1 MWDALDIGSA
11 PIQVL
16 EPGCG
21 TGNFMA
27 GIPENIKANVSGVEL
42 DPISARIA
50 AALNPDATIL
60 NADLADCTIHPGFD
74 LTIGNVPYSGDI
86 SLDYRT
92 TDGGT
97 SRLPLHDYF
106 IERSVDALRPGG
118 VAMLLTSRYTLD
130 KRSETMRADLARKAE
145 LVGAVRLP
153 SSTFARQAGTEAVTD
168 VLVLRRRERTLDRT
182 PDEAWIHSN
191 PVAVPGY
198 QDVTVNVNQAVA
210 NDMTAHAVGDIRPVI
225 GRFGGDFDVVFQG
238 DAEQVGERLQEL
250 LSTQITHGPAL
261 SLGEA
266 EPAGRA
272 EITVRPDHVAPFEYS
287 VDQRGVVWY
296 GDGTTVTEIAHGQGD
311 EARRLRGMI
320 RLRDLARELQ
330 RLELDP
336 ARVDDP
342 DVEAKRAELDRAY
355 DRFTSEFGRL
365 CDRANQRAYSGE
377 ESGCHLVMALEETDE
392 KGRFA
397 GKAKCLSQRTISPV
411 PPMPDHADSLDD
423 ALDISLDRA
432 GGVDLE
438 LIARLADTTVEEA
451 ETGLGDRI
459 IRDPDTGE
467 VMPAEDYLAG
477 DVGTKLDH
485 VTAMAEHL
493 RRRAAREAMTEF
505 AASTYATS
513 EDMPAIE
520 QAREWIDTAGTD
532 VWRSLTDPYAAE
544 SYRDPTP
551 VIERIN
557 DGRHGWTM
565 GWNRNPE
572 LVLALVWRAVEEL
585 PERHSRVTLER
596 SDTGERKPWHAPA
609 WHRSHGTSPLWD
621 ALCWTWRDGDAPQ
634 HYAPILADRRM
645 PVRDLALFVHK
656 IAHTDRLE
664 TADKT
669 AILSNLFESYSAHDK
684 HGSTIWTDTTIG
696 AMARRLMPGTDDP
709 TRLAERLATDM
720 SVSEWIW
727 GIARDLPNLRQG
739 AAHDAYGAPPRAI
752 DARPDDYQAF
762 RARREEQ
769 LGQWREQPEHAEAAR
784 ADQTDAERLEHV
796 ADLLERVQPTPLETE
811 QIKAP
816 LGAPWIPARDVHD
829 FMMET
834 FNVRGHGLT
843 PGKLSQYS
851 VDWIPQLGQWRVG
864 YSGGGDIDYK
874 AARTYGT
881 EDRNPF
887 QLLEACLDNAQIT
900 VTKDSPTETTASG
913 KPKRVKDQKATM
925 AAIEKANAI
934 RDAWNQWVFKD
945 PDRAQR
951 LTALYNR
958 RFNGMRPR
966 HVDGSY
972 LTTPGIAHGV
982 ALRPHQKDAVARA
995 LRSDEG
1001 TLIAHVVG
1009 AGKTFEGVALSHEAK
1024 RLGKASKPM
1033 LVVPNH
1039 LVDQWAGDVLRL
1051 YPAGRVLVM
1060 DKDAQRNPESV
1071 RRFWGRVATGDWD
1084 AVIVPE
1090 SRFSQLH
1097 VSKER
1102 RLRNMRARV
1111 DEFAQA
1117 VEAAAKARGDK
1128 DPTVKRLEAAR
1139 KSAETAMQ
1147 RLRDGKESRDDK
1159 ALAGIEFESLGVD
1172 MLIVDEAHHFKNLGV
1187 PVASADLGMQLS
1199 SAAKC
1204 EDLLDKCEWLREAGH
1219 GGNIAFMTGTPVSN
1233 SMSELYNM
1241 QRYLAPGTLKAQ
1253 GLDTFAAWAGAYGQV
1268 VPTVELKPEGNGFQ
1282 VKQRFARFQNLPEL
1296 MNAVKQFTD
1305 MITNDDIQLPLPE
1318 LEQVPVPV
1326 PITDRQKKEME
1337 ELSDRAD
1344 LVRDG
1349 DVSPEVDNLLR
1360 ITGDGRKIAL
1370 DPKLLKGHEND
1381 RPLENGKI
1389 QACAENV
1396 ARIWQEETP
1405 RLGTQLVFCDS
1416 STPASGGWN
1425 AYQDLK
1431 DRLIQLGVPAEQIAF
1446 VHDAGDNPARREQ
1459 LFAKVRS
1466 GEIRVLMGSTQKL
1479 GTGTNVQ
1486 ERLAAIHDLDCP
1498 WRPADLEQRLGRIQR
1513 QGNTYDHVRDYRYVT
1528 EGTFDAYS
1536 YQTVERKQRFIS
1548 QLMSSKS
1555 PAREAADLDADVVT
1569 LANIKALATGD
1580 PDIQRRMTLENEI
1593 NQLKLLRASW
1603 AQQKADTRRDI
1614 NQQLQP
1620 RIEGIR
1626 QTIREKTD
1634 DKPLASKALSIHQT
1648 ARMNGK
1654 WEGMTINGRPVGDRQ
1669 TACRLLHQAA
1679 HQAHDGDTIAEYDG
1693 LPVIARRAA
1702 TTGRITLAV
1711 KAVHEHESGTEMPGP
1726 YLTGPSSIVSQLD
1739 RIVKNMA
1746 TDPGKLTER
1755 LADAERELAA
1765 AQETLAEPFAHED
1778 EYRQKQA
1785 ELERLTSKPDEPRET
1800 ESRDQETKERSAGM
1814 PLTTENARRLLEQ
1827 DPDVTEVT
1835 QGGNAMGHYLEARL
1849 TDGRAVQIDFH
1860 DNPAWKDTDRLAGR
1874 NPSSGSRAHSSAAHG
1889 KTEARK
1895 TGCLKPW
1902 PWEQPRGKSPST
1914 PAAGSIR
1921 RTSATTR
1928 ARDPAS
1934 WSKAPRATK
1943 DQASTSKPQASRSI
1957 PAMTNRTGIDDT
1969 DHHRQRHQTGQGRR
1983 RRMDRHQRPRR
1994 PTHVHAHGR
2003 RPAIQHRRRAGRH
2016 DHRHAPP
2023 TPEGRGSGRRRRPGR
2038 NGAGRRE
2045 DHQQEDAVRPVP
2057 RQAQGEPRRKKT
2069 IERNN
2074 HGTSKRNHRQDA
2086 DHPRGILALRPRGRP
2101 RPGRHRRRRKHET
2114 DHRRHDDHAPASAR
2128 PGIRP
2133 GQPPMRTGRRVRG
2146 RPVPPLPVEHET
2158 QLEGRRRVRVGTL
2171 VDQPGDGPVY
2181 RPRHQAEPPDD
2192 GHRGPEPRR
2201 PGHAPQS
2208 QHRRDRR
2215 LRLRQDRHPRHP
2227 QHPQGQHELR
2237 VHRPERRTLRE
2248 DRRET
2253 KDDGLHG
2260 QTARPGGPD
2269 QRDEIQPHAL
2279 HRPHETRRGDHAPG
2293 HQHHGQHQRLHT
2305 QGAPDRRLLDQIRTQ
2320 PPDRTHRVRL
2330 LPARRHPQGLPAHR
2344 HRPDPQRGRRH
2355 ARPARSQ
2362 RTGRDQGKP
2371 GRRRRPDRH

>member
-727 GIARDLPNLRQG
+727 GIARDLPDLRQE

-752 DARPDDYQAF
+752 DARPDDYQA
-762 RARREEQ
+762 
-769 LGQWREQPEHAEAAR
+769 
-784 ADQTDAERLEHV
+784 
-796 ADLLERVQPTPLETE
+796 
-811 QIKAP
+811 
-816 LGAPWIPARDVHD
+816 
-829 FMMET
+829 
-834 FNVRGHGLT
+834 
-843 PGKLSQYS
+843 
-851 VDWIPQLGQWRVG
+851 
-864 YSGGGDIDYK
+864 
-874 AARTYGT
+874 
-881 EDRNPF
+881 
-887 QLLEACLDNAQIT
+887 
-900 VTKDSPTETTASG
+900 
-913 KPKRVKDQKATM
+913 
-925 AAIEKANAI
+925 
-934 RDAWNQWVFKD
+934 
-945 PDRAQR
+945 
-951 LTALYNR
+951 
-958 RFNGMRPR
+958 
-966 HVDGSY
+966 
-972 LTTPGIAHGV
+972 
-982 ALRPHQKDAVARA
+982 
-995 LRSDEG
+995 
-1001 TLIAHVVG
+1001 
-1009 AGKTFEGVALSHEAK
+1009 
-1024 RLGKASKPM
+1024 
-1033 LVVPNH
+1033 
-1039 LVDQWAGDVLRL
+1039 
-1051 YPAGRVLVM
+1051 
-1060 DKDAQRNPESV
+1060 
-1071 RRFWGRVATGDWD
+1071 
-1084 AVIVPE
+1084 
-1090 SRFSQLH
+1090 
-1097 VSKER
+1097 
-1102 RLRNMRARV
+1102 
-1111 DEFAQA
+1111 
-1117 VEAAAKARGDK
+1117 
-1128 DPTVKRLEAAR
+1128 
-1139 KSAETAMQ
+1139 
-1147 RLRDGKESRDDK
+1147 
-1159 ALAGIEFESLGVD
+1159 
-1172 MLIVDEAHHFKNLGV
+1172 
-1187 PVASADLGMQLS
+1187 
-1199 SAAKC
+1199 
-1204 EDLLDKCEWLREAGH
+1204 
-1219 GGNIAFMTGTPVSN
+1219 
-1233 SMSELYNM
+1233 
-1241 QRYLAPGTLKAQ
+1241 
-1253 GLDTFAAWAGAYGQV
+1253 
-1268 VPTVELKPEGNGFQ
+1268 
-1282 VKQRFARFQNLPEL
+1282 
-1296 MNAVKQFTD
+1296 
-1305 MITNDDIQLPLPE
+1305 
-1318 LEQVPVPV
+1318 
-1326 PITDRQKKEME
+1326 
-1337 ELSDRAD
+1337 
-1344 LVRDG
+1344 
-1349 DVSPEVDNLLR
+1349 
-1360 ITGDGRKIAL
+1360 
-1370 DPKLLKGHEND
+1370 
-1381 RPLENGKI
+1381 
-1389 QACAENV
+1389 
-1396 ARIWQEETP
+1396 
-1405 RLGTQLVFCDS
+1405 
-1416 STPASGGWN
+1416 
-1425 AYQDLK
+1425 
-1431 DRLIQLGVPAEQIAF
+1431 
-1446 VHDAGDNPARREQ
+1446 
-1459 LFAKVRS
+1459 
-1466 GEIRVLMGSTQKL
+1466 
-1479 GTGTNVQ
+1479 
-1486 ERLAAIHDLDCP
+1486 
-1498 WRPADLEQRLGRIQR
+1498 
-1513 QGNTYDHVRDYRYVT
+1513 
-1528 EGTFDAYS
+1528 
-1536 YQTVERKQRFIS
+1536 
-1548 QLMSSKS
+1548 
-1555 PAREAADLDADVVT
+1555 
-1569 LANIKALATGD
+1569 
-1580 PDIQRRMTLENEI
+1580 
-1593 NQLKLLRASW
+1593 
-1603 AQQKADTRRDI
+1603 
-1614 NQQLQP
+1614 
-1620 RIEGIR
+1620 
-1626 QTIREKTD
+1626 IREKTD
-1634 DKPLASKALSIHQT
+1634 DKPLASKALNIHQT

-1827 DPDVTEVT
+1827 DHDVTEVT

-1874 NPSSGSRAHSSAAHG
+1874 IEVSYANRPQAEWQYDDNDMADREHTVIDPAD
-1889 KTEARK
+1889 
-1895 TGCLKPW
+1895 
-1902 PWEQPRGKSPST
+1902 
-1914 PAAGSIR
+1914 PAAGKTLAKAVEGWER
-1921 RTSATTR
+1921 AGGLHTARAAGTSHLAANQPPEEYAYRWRKPGDPDRHIAYLSTAFDR
-1928 ARDPAS
+1928 DQAMKARENAGYVVTKVDEDPA
-1934 WSKAPRATK
+1934 
-1943 DQASTSKPQASRSI
+1943 
-1957 PAMTNRTGIDDT
+1957 
-1969 DHHRQRHQTGQGRR
+1969 
-1983 RRMDRHQRPRR
+1983 
-1994 PTHVHAHGR
+1994 VLYE
-2003 RPAIQHRRRAGRH
+2003 QHRKASCMRASHILERYESP
-2016 DHRHAPP
+2016 D
-2023 TPEGRGSGRRRRPGR
+2023 
-2038 NGAGRRE
+2038 
-2045 DHQQEDAVRPVP
+2045 QDAVRILHGIVGEVNAHDPENDIATYLAYPSDKAVQIAGDGLTSADIAEKREMGGWDP
-2057 RQAQGEPRRKKT
+2057 RKDPLMRINAQGDWT
-2069 IERNN
+2069 GI
-2074 HGTSKRNHRQDA
+2074 TQQQA
-2086 DHPRGILALRPRGRP
+2086 DQIVW
-2101 RPGRHRRRRKHET
+2101 
-2114 DHRRHDDHAPASAR
+2114 DN
-2128 PGIRP
+2128 
-2133 GQPPMRTGRRVRG
+2133 
-2146 RPVPPLPVEHET
+2146 
-2158 QLEGRRRVRVGTL
+2158 
-2171 VDQPGDGPVY
+2171 
-2181 RPRHQAEPPDD
+2181 
-2192 GHRGPEPRR
+2192 
-2201 PGHAPQS
+2201 
-2208 QHRRDRR
+2208 
-2215 LRLRQDRHPRHP
+2215 
-2227 QHPQGQHELR
+2227 
-2237 VHRPERRTLRE
+2237 
-2248 DRRET
+2248 
-2253 KDDGLHG
+2253 
-2260 QTARPGGPD
+2260 
-2269 QRDEIQPHAL
+2269 RDEILTRASYDSELSTWTL
-2279 HRPHETRRGDHAPG
+2279 H
-2293 HQHHGQHQRLHT
+2293 Q
-2305 QGAPDRRLLDQIRTQ
+2305 LDQLKEPQ
-2320 PPDRTHRVRL
+2320 PAQSLDRDLPEPDHKAPAQADSTTKRHGPRL
-2330 LPARRHPQGLPAHR
+2330 
-2344 HRPDPQRGRRH
+2344 
-2355 ARPARSQ
+2355 
-2362 RTGRDQGKP
+2362 
-2371 GRRRRPDRH
+2371 

>member
-1 MWDALDIGSA
+1 MDTLRGYSGWGGCADAFSDKPEWRTIRDAIEQALTPEEYAQARASTLTAYYTPGPVVKAMWDALDIGPT

-27 GIPENIKANVSGVEL
+27 GIPDDVAAHVSGVEL

-50 AALNPDATIL
+50 AALNPYATIL
-60 NADLADCTIHPGFD
+60 NADLADCTIQQGSFD
-74 LTIGNVPYSGDI
+74 LAIGNVPYS
-86 SLDYRT
+86 
-92 TDGGT
+92 
-97 SRLPLHDYF
+97 
-106 IERSVDALRPGG
+106 
-118 VAMLLTSRYTLD
+118 
-130 KRSETMRADLARKAE
+130 
-145 LVGAVRLP
+145 
-153 SSTFARQAGTEAVTD
+153 
-168 VLVLRRRERTLDRT
+168 
-182 PDEAWIHSN
+182 
-191 PVAVPGY
+191 
-198 QDVTVNVNQAVA
+198 
-210 NDMTAHAVGDIRPVI
+210 GDIRPVI

-238 DAEQVGERLQEL
+238 AAEQIGERLRTM
-250 LSTQITHGPAL
+250 LSMQIAHGRPPL
-261 SLGEA
+261 QLGEM
-266 EPAGRA
+266 EPAERA
-272 EITVRPDHVAPFEYS
+272 EVIVRPDHVTPFEYS
-287 VDQRGVVWY
+287 VDPRGVVWY
-296 GDGTTVTEIAHGQGD
+296 GDGATVTEAAHGQGD

-342 DVEAKRAELDRAY
+342 AVEAKRKELDQAY
-355 DRFTSEFGRL
+355 DRFTGEFGRL
-365 CDRANQRAYSGE
+365 NDRANLRAYDSE
-377 ESGCHLVMALEETDE
+377 ESGRHLVMALEETDE
-392 KGRFA
+392 KGRFV

-423 ALDISLDRA
+423 ALNISLDRA
-432 GGVDLE
+432 GRVDLE

-451 ETGLGDRI
+451 EAGLGDRI
-459 IRDPDTGE
+459 IRDPDTGT
-467 VMPAEDYLAG
+467 VMPAEDYLTG
-477 DVGTKLDH
+477 DVGTRLDH

-493 RRRAAREAMTEF
+493 RRRAGTEAMTEF
-505 AASTYATS
+505 TASTYATP
-513 EDMPAIE
+513 EDMPATE
-520 QAREWIDTAGTD
+520 RASEWISEAGAD
-532 VWRSLTDPYAAE
+532 VWRSLKDPYSAE
-544 SYRDPTP
+544 SYRDPAP

-557 DGRHGWTM
+557 GRDAWTM
-565 GWNRNPE
+565 GWSRNPE
-572 LVLALVWRAVEEL
+572 LVLALAWRAVEEL
-585 PERHSRVTLER
+585 PEQHARVTLER
-596 SDTGERKPWHAPA
+596 SDTGERKPWQAPA
-609 WHRSHGTSPLWD
+609 WHQSHGTSPLWD

-634 HYAPILADRRM
+634 NYAPILADRDM

-656 IAHTDRLE
+656 IAHTDRLD

-669 AILSNLFESYSAHDK
+669 AILSNLFESWRADDAN
-684 HGSTIWTDTTIG
+684 GRPVWTDTTIG
-696 AMARRLMPGTDDP
+696 GMARTLMPDTDDH

-720 SVSEWIW
+720 SLSEWIW
-727 GIARDLPNLRQG
+727 GIARDMPEDLRQG
-739 AAHDAYGAPPRAI
+739 QKHNAYGVPPRVV

-762 RARREEQ
+762 HTRREEQ
-769 LGQWREQPEHAEAAR
+769 IKQWRELPEHAEAAR
-784 ADQTDAERLEHV
+784 ADQADAERLEHV
-796 ADLLERVQPTPLETE
+796 AGLLERVQPTPLEAE

-934 RDAWNQWVFKD
+934 RDAWNQWVFRD
-945 PDRAQR
+945 PDRARR

-958 RFNGMRPR
+958 RFNSMRPR
-966 HVDGSY
+966 HVGGSY

-982 ALRPHQKDAVARA
+982 RLRPHQKDAVARA

-1051 YPAGRVLVM
+1051 YPAGRILVM

-1111 DEFAQA
+1111 DEFAHA
-1117 VEAAAKARGDK
+1117 VEAAAKARGDDK

-1139 KSAETAMQ
+1139 KSAETAMN

-1326 PITDRQKKEME
+1326 PITDRQKEEME

-1344 LVRDG
+1344 RVRDG
-1349 DVSPEVDNLLR
+1349 GVPPEDDNLLK

-1405 RLGTQLVFCDS
+1405 HLGTQLVFCDS

-1431 DRLIQLGVPAEQIAF
+1431 DRLVALGVPAEQIAF
-1446 VHDAGDNPARREQ
+1446 VHDAGDNPAKREQ

-1513 QGNTYDHVRDYRYVT
+1513 QGNTYGHVRDYRYVT

-1555 PAREAADLDADVVT
+1555 PAREAADLDANVVT

-1614 NQQLQP
+1614 GQQLQP
-1620 RIEGIR
+1620 RVELLR
-1626 QTIREKTD
+1626 QSIREKAD
-1634 DKPLASKALSIHQT
+1634 DKPLASKALGIHQT
-1648 ARMNGK
+1648 ARMNGR
-1654 WEGMTINGRPVGDRQ
+1654 WEGMTINGQPVGDRQ

-1693 LPVIARRAA
+1693 LPVIARRAD

-1739 RIVKNMA
+1739 RLVRNMA
-1746 TDPGKLTER
+1746 TDPGKLAER

-1800 ESRDQETKERSAGM
+1800 ESRDQETTKTERSARM
-1814 PLTTENARRLLEQ
+1814 PLTREDIGRLLEQ
-1827 DPDVTEVT
+1827 DPNIDGIT

-1849 TDGRAVQIDFH
+1849 TDGGRAVQIDLH
-1860 DNPAWKDTDRLAGR
+1860 DSPAWKDTDRLAGR
-1874 NPSSGSRAHSSAAHG
+1874 IEVSYANRPQAEWQYDDNDLADREHTVIDPAEPDALQELGKAVAEWERAGGLHKARASEPSHLAAHQPPEEYAYRWRKPG
-1889 KTEARK
+1889 DPDRHIAYLSTAFDRDQAMKAREDAGYLVTKVEEDPAILYEQHRKASCMRASHILERYESPDPAAARILHSIVSEVNAHDPENDIAAYPSDKAIQLAGDGLTEADIAEKREMGGWDPRTDPLMRINEQGDW
-1895 TGCLKPW
+1895 TGVTQQQADQLV
-1902 PWEQPRGKSPST
+1902 WE
-1914 PAAGSIR
+1914 
-1921 RTSATTR
+1921 
-1928 ARDPAS
+1928 
-1934 WSKAPRATK
+1934 
-1943 DQASTSKPQASRSI
+1943 
-1957 PAMTNRTGIDDT
+1957 N
-1969 DHHRQRHQTGQGRR
+1969 
-1983 RRMDRHQRPRR
+1983 
-1994 PTHVHAHGR
+1994 
-2003 RPAIQHRRRAGRH
+2003 
-2016 DHRHAPP
+2016 
-2023 TPEGRGSGRRRRPGR
+2023 
-2038 NGAGRRE
+2038 
-2045 DHQQEDAVRPVP
+2045 
-2057 RQAQGEPRRKKT
+2057 
-2069 IERNN
+2069 
-2074 HGTSKRNHRQDA
+2074 
-2086 DHPRGILALRPRGRP
+2086 
-2101 RPGRHRRRRKHET
+2101 
-2114 DHRRHDDHAPASAR
+2114 
-2128 PGIRP
+2128 
-2133 GQPPMRTGRRVRG
+2133 
-2146 RPVPPLPVEHET
+2146 
-2158 QLEGRRRVRVGTL
+2158 
-2171 VDQPGDGPVY
+2171 
-2181 RPRHQAEPPDD
+2181 
-2192 GHRGPEPRR
+2192 
-2201 PGHAPQS
+2201 
-2208 QHRRDRR
+2208 
-2215 LRLRQDRHPRHP
+2215 
-2227 QHPQGQHELR
+2227 
-2237 VHRPERRTLRE
+2237 
-2248 DRRET
+2248 
-2253 KDDGLHG
+2253 
-2260 QTARPGGPD
+2260 
-2269 QRDEIQPHAL
+2269 RDEILARASYDGELSTWTL
-2279 HRPHETRRGDHAPG
+2279 H
-2293 HQHHGQHQRLHT
+2293 Q
-2305 QGAPDRRLLDQIRTQ
+2305 LDQLKEHEPER
-2320 PPDRTHRVRL
+2320 PA
-2330 LPARRHPQGLPAHR
+2330 PAREQHTPKRHGL
-2344 HRPDPQRGRRH
+2344 GL
-2355 ARPARSQ
+2355 
-2362 RTGRDQGKP
+2362 
-2371 GRRRRPDRH
+2371 

>member
-1 MWDALDIGSA
+1 MWDALGIGPT

-27 GIPENIKANVSGVEL
+27 GIPENIKAHVSGVEL
-42 DPISARIA
+42 DPVSARIA

-74 LTIGNVPYSGDI
+74 LAIGNVPYSGDI

-106 IERSVDALRPGG
+106 VERSVDALRPGG

-145 LVGAVRLP
+145 LVGVVRLP

-168 VLVLRRRERTLDRT
+168 VLVLRKRERTLDRT
-182 PDEAWIHSN
+182 PDEAWIHSA
-191 PVAVPGY
+191 PIAVPGY

-210 NDMTAHAVGDIRPVI
+210 DDMPAHAVGDIRPVI

-238 DAEQVGERLQEL
+238 DAEPEQIGERLREL
-250 LSTQITHGPAL
+250 LTTQIAHGQAL
-261 SLGEA
+261 SLGET

-272 EITVRPDHVAPFEYS
+272 EIVVRPDHVAPFEYS

-342 DVEAKRAELDRAY
+342 AVETKRVELDQAY
-355 DRFTSEFGRL
+355 DRFTGEFGRL
-365 CDRANQRAYSGE
+365 NDRVNRRAYDSE
-377 ESGCHLVMALEETDE
+377 ESGRHLVMALEETDE
-392 KGRFA
+392 KGRFV
-397 GKAKCLSQRTISPV
+397 GKAKCLSQRTISPI

-423 ALDISLDRA
+423 ALNISLDRA
-432 GGVDLE
+432 GRVDLE
-438 LIARLADTTVEEA
+438 LIARLADTTVDEA
-451 ETGLGDRI
+451 EASLGDRI
-459 IRDPDTGE
+459 IRDPDTGT
-467 VMPAEDYLAG
+467 VMPAEDYLTG
-477 DVGTKLDH
+477 DVGTKLDR
-485 VTAMAEHL
+485 VTAMADRL
-493 RRRAAREAMTEF
+493 KRRAGTEAMTQF
-505 AASTYATS
+505 VAATYATP
-513 EDMPAIE
+513 EDMPATE
-520 QAREWIDTAGTD
+520 RAGEWIDAAGTD
-532 VWRSLTDPYAAE
+532 VWSSLKDPYSAE
-544 SYRDPTP
+544 SYRDPAP

-557 DGRHGWTM
+557 GRDAWAM

-572 LVLALVWRAVEEL
+572 LVLALAWRAVEEL
-585 PERHSRVTLER
+585 PESHTRVTLER

-609 WHRSHGTSPLWD
+609 WHQSHGTSPLWD

-634 HYAPILADRRM
+634 HYAPILADRDM

-696 AMARRLMPGTDDP
+696 AMARRLMPDTTDP

-720 SVSEWIW
+720 SLSEWIW
-727 GIARDLPNLRQG
+727 GIARELPDGLRQ
-739 AAHDAYGAPPRAI
+739 AREHNAYGVPPRAI
-752 DARPDDYQAF
+752 DARPDDYRKF

-769 LGQWREQPEHAEAAR
+769 LERWRELPEHAEAAH
-784 ADQTDAERLEHV
+784 ADQADAERLEHV

-816 LGAPWIPARDVHD
+816 LGAPWIPARDIHD

-834 FNVRGHGLT
+834 FNVRGQGLT
-843 PGKLSQYS
+843 PGKLAQYS
-851 VDWIPQLGQWRVG
+851 IDWIPQLGQWRVG
-864 YSGGGDIDYK
+864 YSGGSDIDYK

-887 QLLEACLDNAQIT
+887 QLLEACLNNAQIT
-900 VTKDSPTETTASG
+900 VTKDSPTETTPAG

-934 RDAWNQWVFKD
+934 RDTWNQWVFKD
-945 PDRAQR
+945 PARARR

-958 RFNGMRPR
+958 RFNGLRPR

-972 LTTPGIAHGV
+972 LTTPGIAHDV

-1009 AGKTFEGVALSHEAK
+1009 AGKTFEGVTLSHEAK
-1024 RLGKASKPM
+1024 RLGKVSKPM

-1039 LVDQWAGDVLRL
+1039 LVNQWAGDVLRL
-1051 YPAGRVLVM
+1051 YPASRILVM

-1084 AVIVPE
+1084 AMIVPE

-1111 DEFAQA
+1111 EEFTLA
-1117 VEAAAKARGDK
+1117 VKAAAQARGDK

-1159 ALAGIEFESLGVD
+1159 ALSGIEFESLGVD

-1326 PITDRQKKEME
+1326 PITDRQKEEME

-1344 LVRDG
+1344 RVRDG
-1349 DVSPEVDNLLR
+1349 DVPPEIDNLLR

-1396 ARIWQEETP
+1396 ARIWHEETP

-1431 DRLIQLGVPAEQIAF
+1431 DRLSRLGVPAEQIAF
-1446 VHDAGDNPARREQ
+1446 VHDAGDNPAKRER

-1513 QGNTYDHVRDYRYVT
+1513 QGNTYGHVRDYRYVT

-1555 PAREAADLDADVVT
+1555 PAREAADLDAGVVT

-1614 NQQLQP
+1614 GQQLQP

-1626 QTIREKTD
+1626 QAIREKTD

-1648 ARMNGK
+1648 ARMNGR
-1654 WEGMTINGRPVGDRQ
+1654 WEGMTINGQPVGDRQ

-1711 KAVHEHESGTEMPGP
+1711 KAIHEHESGTEMPGP

-1739 RIVKNMA
+1739 RIVRNMA

-1827 DPDVTEVT
+1827 DPDITEVT

-1874 NPSSGSRAHSSAAHG
+1874 IEVSYANRPQAEWQYDDNDMADREHTVIDPAD
-1889 KTEARK
+1889 
-1895 TGCLKPW
+1895 
-1902 PWEQPRGKSPST
+1902 
-1914 PAAGSIR
+1914 PAAEKTLAKAVEGWERAGGLHAARASEK
-1921 RTSATTR
+1921 TSHLAATRPPEEYAYRWRKPGDPDRHIAYLSTAFDRDQAMR
-1928 ARDPAS
+1928 ARENAGYLVTKVEEDPTILYERHRKAS
-1934 WSKAPRATK
+1934 CLH
-1943 DQASTSKPQASRSI
+1943 ASHILERYDSP
-1957 PAMTNRTGIDDT
+1957 D
-1969 DHHRQRHQTGQGRR
+1969 
-1983 RRMDRHQRPRR
+1983 
-1994 PTHVHAHGR
+1994 PT
-2003 RPAIQHRRRAGRH
+2003 
-2016 DHRHAPP
+2016 
-2023 TPEGRGSGRRRRPGR
+2023 
-2038 NGAGRRE
+2038 
-2045 DHQQEDAVRPVP
+2045 AV
-2057 RQAQGEPRRKKT
+2057 
-2069 IERNN
+2069 
-2074 HGTSKRNHRQDA
+2074 
-2086 DHPRGILALRPRGRP
+2086 GILARASYDSELSTWTLHQLDQLKEPQPAQSLDRDRPEPDR
-2101 RPGRHRRRRKHET
+2101 E
-2114 DHRRHDDHAPASAR
+2114 APAQTESTTKR
-2128 PGIRP
+2128 
-2133 GQPPMRTGRRVRG
+2133 
-2146 RPVPPLPVEHET
+2146 
-2158 QLEGRRRVRVGTL
+2158 
-2171 VDQPGDGPVY
+2171 
-2181 RPRHQAEPPDD
+2181 
-2192 GHRGPEPRR
+2192 RGP
-2201 PGHAPQS
+2201 
-2208 QHRRDRR
+2208 R
-2215 LRLRQDRHPRHP
+2215 L
-2227 QHPQGQHELR
+2227 
-2237 VHRPERRTLRE
+2237 
-2248 DRRET
+2248 
-2253 KDDGLHG
+2253 
-2260 QTARPGGPD
+2260 
-2269 QRDEIQPHAL
+2269 
-2279 HRPHETRRGDHAPG
+2279 
-2293 HQHHGQHQRLHT
+2293 
-2305 QGAPDRRLLDQIRTQ
+2305 
-2320 PPDRTHRVRL
+2320 
-2330 LPARRHPQGLPAHR
+2330 
-2344 HRPDPQRGRRH
+2344 
-2355 ARPARSQ
+2355 
-2362 RTGRDQGKP
+2362 
-2371 GRRRRPDRH
+2371 

>member
-1 MWDALDIGSA
+1 MRGYSGWGGCADAFSGKTEWAGLNTEIRELLDDDEYAQARASTLTAFYTPGPVVKAMWDALSIGPT

-27 GIPENIKANVSGVEL
+27 GIPDDVAAHVSGVEL
-42 DPISARIA
+42 DPVSARIA
-50 AALNPDATIL
+50 AALNPHATIL
-60 NADLADCTIHPGFD
+60 NADLADCTIRQGSFD
-74 LTIGNVPYSGDI
+74 LAIGNVPYSGDI

-92 TDGGT
+92 MDGGT

-130 KRSETMRADLARKAE
+130 KRSEAMRADLARKAE
-145 LVGAVRLP
+145 LVGVVRLP
-153 SSTFARQAGTEAVTD
+153 SSTFTSQAGTEAVTD
-168 VLVLRRRERTLDRT
+168 VLVLRKRERTLDRT
-182 PDEAWIHSN
+182 PDEPWIHSV
-191 PVAVPGY
+191 PIDVPGY
-198 QDVTVNVNQAVA
+198 RDVTVNVNQAVA
-210 NDMTAHAVGDIRPVI
+210 KDMPAHAVGDIRPVI

-238 DAEQVGERLQEL
+238 DAERIGGRLRTM
-250 LSTQITHGPAL
+250 LSMQIANGRPPL
-261 SLGEA
+261 QLGEM
-266 EPAGRA
+266 EPAERA
-272 EITVRPDHVAPFEYS
+272 EVIVRPDHVVPFEYS

-296 GDGTTVTEIAHGQGD
+296 GDGSTVTEAAHGQGD

-336 ARVDDP
+336 ALVDDP
-342 DVEAKRAELDRAY
+342 RVEAARTELDRAY
-355 DRFTSEFGRL
+355 DRFTDEFGRL
-365 CDRANQRAYSGE
+365 CDRANRRAYDGAE
-377 ESGCHLVMALEETDE
+377 AGRHLVMALEETDE
-392 KGRFA
+392 KSRFV
-397 GKAKCLSQRTISPV
+397 GKAKCLSQRTISPM
-411 PPMPDHADSLDD
+411 PPMPDHADTLDD
-423 ALDISLDRA
+423 ALDISLDRTGKA
-432 GGVDLE
+432 DLE
-438 LIARLADTTVEEA
+438 LIARLAGTTVDEA
-451 ETGLGDRI
+451 EAGLGERV
-459 IRDPDTGE
+459 IRDPDTGT
-467 VMPAEDYLAG
+467 VMPAEDYLTG
-477 DVGTKLDH
+477 DVRTKLDH
-485 VTAMAEHL
+485 VAAMSERL
-493 RRRAAREAMTEF
+493 KRRAGNEARSEF
-505 AASTYATS
+505 IASTYATP
-513 EDMPAIE
+513 EDMPSAE
-520 QAREWIDTAGTD
+520 QAREWIDAAGED
-532 VWRSLTDPYAAE
+532 VWRSLTDPYAVE
-544 SYRDPTP
+544 SYRDPAP
-551 VIERIN
+551 VIDRIN
-557 DGRHGWTM
+557 DGRDGWTL

-572 LVLALVWRAVEEL
+572 LVLALAWRAVEEL
-585 PERHSRVTLER
+585 PEHHARVTLER
-596 SDTGERKPWHAPA
+596 PDTGERKSWHAPA
-609 WHRSHGTSPLWD
+609 WHQSHGTSPLWD
-621 ALCWTWRDGDAPQ
+621 ALCWTWRDGDEPQ
-634 HYAPILADRRM
+634 NYAPILADRDM

-656 IAHTDRLE
+656 IAHTDRLD

-669 AILSNLFESYSAHDK
+669 AILSNLFENWRADDE
-684 HGSTIWTDTTIG
+684 HGRPVWTDTTIG
-696 AMARRLMPGTDDP
+696 AMARQLMPGTDDP

-720 SVSEWIW
+720 SLSEWIW
-727 GIARDLPNLRQG
+727 GIARDLPADLRQ
-739 AAHDAYGAPPRAI
+739 ARERNAYGTPPRAI
-752 DARPDDYQAF
+752 DARPDDYRAF
-762 RARREEQ
+762 RAHREEQ
-769 LGQWREQPEHAEAAR
+769 LGRWREQPEHAAAAR
-784 ADQTDAERLEHV
+784 ADQADAERLDHV
-796 ADLLERVQPTPLETE
+796 AGMLERVQPTPLEAE

-816 LGAPWIPARDVHD
+816 LGAPWIPAKDIHD
-829 FMMET
+829 FMTET
-834 FNVRGHGLT
+834 FNVHGHGLT
-843 PGKLSQYS
+843 PGKLAQYS

-874 AARTYGT
+874 AAKTYGT

-887 QLLEACLDNAQIT
+887 QLLEACLNNAQIT

-925 AAIEKANAI
+925 TAIEKANAI
-934 RDAWNQWVFKD
+934 RDAWNQWVFRD
-945 PDRAQR
+945 PARTQR
-951 LTALYNR
+951 LTAVYNR
-958 RFNGMRPR
+958 RFNSLRPR

-995 LRSDEG
+995 LRGDEG

-1039 LVDQWAGDVLRL
+1039 LVDQWAGDVLKL
-1051 YPAGRVLVM
+1051 YPASRILVM

-1111 DEFAQA
+1111 DEFTKA
-1117 VEAAAKARGDK
+1117 VEAASKARGDK

-1204 EDLLDKCEWLREAGH
+1204 EDLLDKCGWLREAGH

-1241 QRYLAPGTLKAQ
+1241 QRYLAPATLKAQ

-1326 PITDRQKKEME
+1326 PITDRQKEEME

-1344 LVRDG
+1344 RVRDG
-1349 DVSPEVDNLLR
+1349 DVTPDVDNLLR

-1396 ARIWQEETP
+1396 ARIWREETP
-1405 RLGTQLVFCDS
+1405 NRGTQLVFCDS

-1431 DRLIQLGVPAEQIAF
+1431 DRLVELGVPAEQIAF
-1446 VHDAGDNPARREQ
+1446 VHDAGDNPTRREQ

-1513 QGNTYDHVRDYRYVT
+1513 QGNTYDHVRDFRYVT

-1614 NQQLQP
+1614 SQQLQP
-1620 RIEGIR
+1620 RVELLR
-1626 QTIREKTD
+1626 RTIREKAD
-1634 DKPLASKALSIHQT
+1634 DKPLASKALGIHQT
-1648 ARMNGK
+1648 ASTAGR
-1654 WEGMTINGRPVGDRQ
+1654 WEGMTINGQPVADRQ

-1679 HQAHDGDTIAEYDG
+1679 LRAHDGDTIAEYDG
-1693 LPVIARRAA
+1693 LPVIAHRAK

-1711 KAVHEHESGTEMPGP
+1711 KAVHEHEAPSEMPGP

-1739 RIVKNMA
+1739 RLVRNTA
-1746 TDPGKLTER
+1746 TGPGKLTER
-1755 LADAERELAA
+1755 LSDAERELAA

-1778 EYRQKQA
+1778 EYRSKQA
-1785 ELERLTSKPDEPRET
+1785 ELERLTSKPDEPQET
-1800 ESRDQETKERSAGM
+1800 EGRDQETTQKERNTTM
-1814 PLTTENARRLLEQ
+1814 PLTREDVRRLLER
-1827 DPDVTEVT
+1827 DPHIDGVT

-1860 DNPAWKDTDRLAGR
+1860 DNPAWRDADRLAGR
-1874 NPSSGSRAHSSAAHG
+1874 IEVSYANRPQAEWQYDDNDMADREHTVIDPDDPDAGKRLAKAVAEWERAEGLGRTPGTRH
-1889 KTEARK
+1889 
-1895 TGCLKPW
+1895 
-1902 PWEQPRGKSPST
+1902 
-1914 PAAGSIR
+1914 PAAQQPPEEYAYRWRKPGDPDRHIAYLSTAIDR
-1921 RTSATTR
+1921 DQAMKAKEDAGYLVTKVEE
-1928 ARDPAS
+1928 DPAVLYEQHR
-1934 WSKAPRATK
+1934 KASCLHASHILERYDSPDPTAVSILHGIVGEVNAHDPENDIAAYLTYPSDKAVQLAGDGLTAADIAEKREMGGWDPR
-1943 DQASTSKPQASRSI
+1943 
-1957 PAMTNRTGIDDT
+1957 T
-1969 DHHRQRHQTGQGRR
+1969 DPLMRINGQG
-1983 RRMDRHQRPRR
+1983 DW
-1994 PTHVHAHGR
+1994 TGV
-2003 RPAIQHRRRAGRH
+2003 
-2016 DHRHAPP
+2016 
-2023 TPEGRGSGRRRRPGR
+2023 T
-2038 NGAGRRE
+2038 
-2045 DHQQEDAVRPVP
+2045 QQ
-2057 RQAQGEPRRKKT
+2057 QA
-2069 IERNN
+2069 
-2074 HGTSKRNHRQDA
+2074 D
-2086 DHPRGILALRPRGRP
+2086 
-2101 RPGRHRRRRKHET
+2101 
-2114 DHRRHDDHAPASAR
+2114 
-2128 PGIRP
+2128 
-2133 GQPPMRTGRRVRG
+2133 
-2146 RPVPPLPVEHET
+2146 
-2158 QLEGRRRVRVGTL
+2158 QLVWEN
-2171 VDQPGDGPVY
+2171 
-2181 RPRHQAEPPDD
+2181 
-2192 GHRGPEPRR
+2192 
-2201 PGHAPQS
+2201 
-2208 QHRRDRR
+2208 
-2215 LRLRQDRHPRHP
+2215 
-2227 QHPQGQHELR
+2227 
-2237 VHRPERRTLRE
+2237 
-2248 DRRET
+2248 
-2253 KDDGLHG
+2253 
-2260 QTARPGGPD
+2260 
-2269 QRDEIQPHAL
+2269 RDEILVRASYDGELSTWTLRQLDQLKEPTPAQSMNRD
-2279 HRPHETRRGDHAPG
+2279 RPE
-2293 HQHHGQHQRLHT
+2293 
-2305 QGAPDRRLLDQIRTQ
+2305 PDREAPAQTESTTKRHGPRL
-2320 PPDRTHRVRL
+2320 
-2330 LPARRHPQGLPAHR
+2330 
-2344 HRPDPQRGRRH
+2344 
-2355 ARPARSQ
+2355 
-2362 RTGRDQGKP
+2362 
-2371 GRRRRPDRH
+2371 

>member
-727 GIARDLPNLRQG
+727 GIARDLPDLRQG

-945 PDRAQR
+945 
-951 LTALYNR
+951 
-958 RFNGMRPR
+958 
-966 HVDGSY
+966 H
-972 LTTPGIAHGV
+972 
-982 ALRPHQKDAVARA
+982 
-995 LRSDEG
+995 
-1001 TLIAHVVG
+1001 
-1009 AGKTFEGVALSHEAK
+1009 
-1024 RLGKASKPM
+1024 
-1033 LVVPNH
+1033 
-1039 LVDQWAGDVLRL
+1039 
-1051 YPAGRVLVM
+1051 
-1060 DKDAQRNPESV
+1060 
-1071 RRFWGRVATGDWD
+1071 
-1084 AVIVPE
+1084 
-1090 SRFSQLH
+1090 
-1097 VSKER
+1097 
-1102 RLRNMRARV
+1102 
-1111 DEFAQA
+1111 
-1117 VEAAAKARGDK
+1117 
-1128 DPTVKRLEAAR
+1128 
-1139 KSAETAMQ
+1139 
-1147 RLRDGKESRDDK
+1147 
-1159 ALAGIEFESLGVD
+1159 
-1172 MLIVDEAHHFKNLGV
+1172 
-1187 PVASADLGMQLS
+1187 
-1199 SAAKC
+1199 
-1204 EDLLDKCEWLREAGH
+1204 
-1219 GGNIAFMTGTPVSN
+1219 
-1233 SMSELYNM
+1233 
-1241 QRYLAPGTLKAQ
+1241 
-1253 GLDTFAAWAGAYGQV
+1253 
-1268 VPTVELKPEGNGFQ
+1268 
-1282 VKQRFARFQNLPEL
+1282 
-1296 MNAVKQFTD
+1296 
-1305 MITNDDIQLPLPE
+1305 
-1318 LEQVPVPV
+1318 
-1326 PITDRQKKEME
+1326 
-1337 ELSDRAD
+1337 
-1344 LVRDG
+1344 
-1349 DVSPEVDNLLR
+1349 
-1360 ITGDGRKIAL
+1360 
-1370 DPKLLKGHEND
+1370 
-1381 RPLENGKI
+1381 
-1389 QACAENV
+1389 
-1396 ARIWQEETP
+1396 
-1405 RLGTQLVFCDS
+1405 
-1416 STPASGGWN
+1416 
-1425 AYQDLK
+1425 
-1431 DRLIQLGVPAEQIAF
+1431 
-1446 VHDAGDNPARREQ
+1446 
-1459 LFAKVRS
+1459 
-1466 GEIRVLMGSTQKL
+1466 
-1479 GTGTNVQ
+1479 
-1486 ERLAAIHDLDCP
+1486 
-1498 WRPADLEQRLGRIQR
+1498 
-1513 QGNTYDHVRDYRYVT
+1513 
-1528 EGTFDAYS
+1528 
-1536 YQTVERKQRFIS
+1536 
-1548 QLMSSKS
+1548 
-1555 PAREAADLDADVVT
+1555 
-1569 LANIKALATGD
+1569 
-1580 PDIQRRMTLENEI
+1580 
-1593 NQLKLLRASW
+1593 
-1603 AQQKADTRRDI
+1603 
-1614 NQQLQP
+1614 
-1620 RIEGIR
+1620 
-1626 QTIREKTD
+1626 
-1634 DKPLASKALSIHQT
+1634 
-1648 ARMNGK
+1648 
-1654 WEGMTINGRPVGDRQ
+1654 
-1669 TACRLLHQAA
+1669 
-1679 HQAHDGDTIAEYDG
+1679 
-1693 LPVIARRAA
+1693 
-1702 TTGRITLAV
+1702 
-1711 KAVHEHESGTEMPGP
+1711 
-1726 YLTGPSSIVSQLD
+1726 
-1739 RIVKNMA
+1739 
-1746 TDPGKLTER
+1746 
-1755 LADAERELAA
+1755 
-1765 AQETLAEPFAHED
+1765 
-1778 EYRQKQA
+1778 
-1785 ELERLTSKPDEPRET
+1785 
-1800 ESRDQETKERSAGM
+1800 
-1814 PLTTENARRLLEQ
+1814 
-1827 DPDVTEVT
+1827 DVTEVT

-1874 NPSSGSRAHSSAAHG
+1874 IEVSYANRPQAEWQYDDNDMADREHTVIDPAD
-1889 KTEARK
+1889 
-1895 TGCLKPW
+1895 
-1902 PWEQPRGKSPST
+1902 
-1914 PAAGSIR
+1914 PAAGKTLAKAVEGWER
-1921 RTSATTR
+1921 AGGLHTARAAGTSHLAANQPPEEYAYRWRKPGDPDRHIAYLSTAFDR
-1928 ARDPAS
+1928 DQAMKARENAGYVVTKVDEDPA
-1934 WSKAPRATK
+1934 
-1943 DQASTSKPQASRSI
+1943 
-1957 PAMTNRTGIDDT
+1957 
-1969 DHHRQRHQTGQGRR
+1969 
-1983 RRMDRHQRPRR
+1983 
-1994 PTHVHAHGR
+1994 VLYE
-2003 RPAIQHRRRAGRH
+2003 QHRKASCMRASHILERYESP
-2016 DHRHAPP
+2016 D
-2023 TPEGRGSGRRRRPGR
+2023 
-2038 NGAGRRE
+2038 
-2045 DHQQEDAVRPVP
+2045 QDAVRILHGIVGEVNAHDPENDIATYLAYPSDKAVQIAGDGLTSADIAEKREMGGWDP
-2057 RQAQGEPRRKKT
+2057 RKDPLMRINAQGDWT
-2069 IERNN
+2069 GI
-2074 HGTSKRNHRQDA
+2074 TQQQA
-2086 DHPRGILALRPRGRP
+2086 DQIVW
-2101 RPGRHRRRRKHET
+2101 
-2114 DHRRHDDHAPASAR
+2114 DN
-2128 PGIRP
+2128 
-2133 GQPPMRTGRRVRG
+2133 
-2146 RPVPPLPVEHET
+2146 
-2158 QLEGRRRVRVGTL
+2158 
-2171 VDQPGDGPVY
+2171 
-2181 RPRHQAEPPDD
+2181 
-2192 GHRGPEPRR
+2192 
-2201 PGHAPQS
+2201 
-2208 QHRRDRR
+2208 
-2215 LRLRQDRHPRHP
+2215 
-2227 QHPQGQHELR
+2227 
-2237 VHRPERRTLRE
+2237 
-2248 DRRET
+2248 
-2253 KDDGLHG
+2253 
-2260 QTARPGGPD
+2260 
-2269 QRDEIQPHAL
+2269 RDEILTRASYDSELSTWTL
-2279 HRPHETRRGDHAPG
+2279 H
-2293 HQHHGQHQRLHT
+2293 Q
-2305 QGAPDRRLLDQIRTQ
+2305 LDQLKEPQ
-2320 PPDRTHRVRL
+2320 PAQSLDRDRPEPDHKAPAQADSTTKRHGPRL
-2330 LPARRHPQGLPAHR
+2330 
-2344 HRPDPQRGRRH
+2344 
-2355 ARPARSQ
+2355 
-2362 RTGRDQGKP
+2362 
-2371 GRRRRPDRH
+2371 

>member
-727 GIARDLPNLRQG
+727 GIARDLPDLRQG

-851 VDWIPQLGQWRVG
+851 VDWIPQLG
-864 YSGGGDIDYK
+864 
-874 AARTYGT
+874 
-881 EDRNPF
+881 
-887 QLLEACLDNAQIT
+887 
-900 VTKDSPTETTASG
+900 
-913 KPKRVKDQKATM
+913 
-925 AAIEKANAI
+925 
-934 RDAWNQWVFKD
+934 
-945 PDRAQR
+945 
-951 LTALYNR
+951 
-958 RFNGMRPR
+958 
-966 HVDGSY
+966 
-972 LTTPGIAHGV
+972 
-982 ALRPHQKDAVARA
+982 
-995 LRSDEG
+995 
-1001 TLIAHVVG
+1001 
-1009 AGKTFEGVALSHEAK
+1009 
-1024 RLGKASKPM
+1024 PM
-1033 LVVPNH
+1033 
-1039 LVDQWAGDVLRL
+1039 
-1051 YPAGRVLVM
+1051 
-1060 DKDAQRNPESV
+1060 
-1071 RRFWGRVATGDWD
+1071 
-1084 AVIVPE
+1084 
-1090 SRFSQLH
+1090 
-1097 VSKER
+1097 
-1102 RLRNMRARV
+1102 
-1111 DEFAQA
+1111 
-1117 VEAAAKARGDK
+1117 
-1128 DPTVKRLEAAR
+1128 
-1139 KSAETAMQ
+1139 
-1147 RLRDGKESRDDK
+1147 
-1159 ALAGIEFESLGVD
+1159 
-1172 MLIVDEAHHFKNLGV
+1172 
-1187 PVASADLGMQLS
+1187 
-1199 SAAKC
+1199 
-1204 EDLLDKCEWLREAGH
+1204 
-1219 GGNIAFMTGTPVSN
+1219 
-1233 SMSELYNM
+1233 
-1241 QRYLAPGTLKAQ
+1241 
-1253 GLDTFAAWAGAYGQV
+1253 
-1268 VPTVELKPEGNGFQ
+1268 
-1282 VKQRFARFQNLPEL
+1282 
-1296 MNAVKQFTD
+1296 
-1305 MITNDDIQLPLPE
+1305 
-1318 LEQVPVPV
+1318 
-1326 PITDRQKKEME
+1326 
-1337 ELSDRAD
+1337 
-1344 LVRDG
+1344 
-1349 DVSPEVDNLLR
+1349 
-1360 ITGDGRKIAL
+1360 
-1370 DPKLLKGHEND
+1370 
-1381 RPLENGKI
+1381 
-1389 QACAENV
+1389 
-1396 ARIWQEETP
+1396 
-1405 RLGTQLVFCDS
+1405 
-1416 STPASGGWN
+1416 
-1425 AYQDLK
+1425 
-1431 DRLIQLGVPAEQIAF
+1431 
-1446 VHDAGDNPARREQ
+1446 
-1459 LFAKVRS
+1459 
-1466 GEIRVLMGSTQKL
+1466 
-1479 GTGTNVQ
+1479 
-1486 ERLAAIHDLDCP
+1486 
-1498 WRPADLEQRLGRIQR
+1498 
-1513 QGNTYDHVRDYRYVT
+1513 
-1528 EGTFDAYS
+1528 
-1536 YQTVERKQRFIS
+1536 
-1548 QLMSSKS
+1548 
-1555 PAREAADLDADVVT
+1555 
-1569 LANIKALATGD
+1569 
-1580 PDIQRRMTLENEI
+1580 
-1593 NQLKLLRASW
+1593 
-1603 AQQKADTRRDI
+1603 
-1614 NQQLQP
+1614 
-1620 RIEGIR
+1620 
-1626 QTIREKTD
+1626 
-1634 DKPLASKALSIHQT
+1634 
-1648 ARMNGK
+1648 
-1654 WEGMTINGRPVGDRQ
+1654 
-1669 TACRLLHQAA
+1669 
-1679 HQAHDGDTIAEYDG
+1679 
-1693 LPVIARRAA
+1693 
-1702 TTGRITLAV
+1702 
-1711 KAVHEHESGTEMPGP
+1711 
-1726 YLTGPSSIVSQLD
+1726 
-1739 RIVKNMA
+1739 
-1746 TDPGKLTER
+1746 
-1755 LADAERELAA
+1755 
-1765 AQETLAEPFAHED
+1765 
-1778 EYRQKQA
+1778 
-1785 ELERLTSKPDEPRET
+1785 
-1800 ESRDQETKERSAGM
+1800 
-1814 PLTTENARRLLEQ
+1814 ARRLLGRRRHRLQ
-1827 DPDVTEVT
+1827 GSKDVRHRGPQPVPTAGGVPGQRADHRH
-1835 QGGNAMGHYLEARL
+1835 QGL
-1849 TDGRAVQIDFH
+1849 
-1860 DNPAWKDTDRLAGR
+1860 P
-1874 NPSSGSRAHSSAAHG
+1874 HG
-1889 KTEARK
+1889 DHGVR
-1895 TGCLKPW
+1895 
-1902 PWEQPRGKSPST
+1902 
-1914 PAAGSIR
+1914 
-1921 RTSATTR
+1921 
-1928 ARDPAS
+1928 
-1934 WSKAPRATK
+1934 
-1943 DQASTSKPQASRSI
+1943 QA
-1957 PAMTNRTGIDDT
+1957 
-1969 DHHRQRHQTGQGRR
+1969 QTGQGPEGHDGRHREGQRDPRRVEPMGVQGPRPRAKAHRPVQPQIQRHAAPPRR
-1983 RRMDRHQRPRR
+1983 RILPDHARHRPRR
-1994 PTHVHAHGR
+1994 RPASASEGRGGPRPAQQRGDPHRARLTFDLSNKPSQGKKAGTNDRTFQHRQPARPDRQEHGHRPRQAHGTAGGR
-2003 RPAIQHRRRAGRH
+2003 RKGTRRRAG
-2016 DHRHAPP
+2016 D
-2023 TPEGRGSGRRRRPGR
+2023 
-2038 NGAGRRE
+2038 AGR
-2045 DHQQEDAVRPVP
+2045 
-2057 RQAQGEPRRKKT
+2057 T
-2069 IERNN
+2069 I
-2074 HGTSKRNHRQDA
+2074 
-2086 DHPRGILALRPRGRP
+2086 RPRGRV
-2101 RPGRHRRRRKHET
+2101 
-2114 DHRRHDDHAPASAR
+2114 PAK
-2128 PGIRP
+2128 
-2133 GQPPMRTGRRVRG
+2133 TGRTRTADVQ
-2146 RPVPPLPVEHET
+2146 T
-2158 QLEGRRRVRVGTL
+2158 RRT
-2171 VDQPGDGPVY
+2171 PGDG
-2181 RPRHQAEPPDD
+2181 
-2192 GHRGPEPRR
+2192 
-2201 PGHAPQS
+2201 
-2208 QHRRDRR
+2208 
-2215 LRLRQDRHPRHP
+2215 
-2227 QHPQGQHELR
+2227 
-2237 VHRPERRTLRE
+2237 
-2248 DRRET
+2248 
-2253 KDDGLHG
+2253 K
-2260 QTARPGGPD
+2260 
-2269 QRDEIQPHAL
+2269 
-2279 HRPHETRRGDHAPG
+2279 
-2293 HQHHGQHQRLHT
+2293 
-2305 QGAPDRRLLDQIRTQ
+2305 
-2320 PPDRTHRVRL
+2320 
-2330 LPARRHPQGLPAHR
+2330 
-2344 HRPDPQRGRRH
+2344 
-2355 ARPARSQ
+2355 
-2362 RTGRDQGKP
+2362 
-2371 GRRRRPDRH
+2371 

>member
-1 MWDALDIGSA
+1 MDTLRGYSGWGGCADAFSDKPEWRTIRDAIEQALTPEEYAQARASTLTAYYTPGPVVKAMWDALRIGPT

-27 GIPENIKANVSGVEL
+27 GIPDDVAAHVSGVEL
-42 DPISARIA
+42 DPVSARIA

-74 LTIGNVPYSGDI
+74 LAIGNVPYSGDI

-92 TDGGT
+92 MDGGT

-145 LVGAVRLP
+145 LVGVVCLP

-182 PDEAWIHSN
+182 PDEAWIHSA
-191 PVAVPGY
+191 PIAVPGY
-198 QDVTVNVNQAVA
+198 QDVTVNVSQAVA
-210 NDMTAHAVGDIRPVI
+210 NDMPTHAVGDIRPVI

-238 DAEQVGERLQEL
+238 DTERIGERLRTM
-250 LSTQITHGPAL
+250 LSMQIAHGRPPL
-261 SLGEA
+261 QLGEM
-266 EPAGRA
+266 EPAERA
-272 EITVRPDHVAPFEYS
+272 EVIVRPDHVTPFEYS
-287 VDQRGVVWY
+287 VDPRGVVWY
-296 GDGTTVTEIAHGQGD
+296 GDGATVTEAAHGQGD

-320 RLRDLARELQ
+320 HLRDLARELQ

-342 DVEAKRAELDRAY
+342 AVEAKRKELDQAY
-355 DRFTSEFGRL
+355 DRFTGEFGRL
-365 CDRANQRAYSGE
+365 NDRANRRAYSGE
-377 ESGCHLVMALEETDE
+377 ESGRHLVMALEETDE
-392 KGRFA
+392 KGRFV

-423 ALDISLDRA
+423 ALNISLDRA
-432 GGVDLE
+432 GRVDLE

-451 ETGLGDRI
+451 EAGLGDRI
-459 IRDPDTGE
+459 IRDPDTGD
-467 VMPAEDYLAG
+467 VMPAEDYLTG

-485 VTAMAEHL
+485 VTAKAEHL
-493 RRRAAREAMTEF
+493 RHRAGTEAMTEF
-505 AASTYATS
+505 TASTHATP
-513 EDMPAIE
+513 EDMPAME

-544 SYRDPTP
+544 SYRDPAP

-557 DGRHGWTM
+557 GRDAWTM

-572 LVLALVWRAVEEL
+572 LVLALAWRAVEEL
-585 PERHSRVTLER
+585 PESHAHVTLER
-596 SDTGERKPWHAPA
+596 SDIGERKPWHAPA
-609 WHRSHGTSPLWD
+609 WHQSHGTSPLWD

-634 HYAPILADRRM
+634 DYAPTLADRRM

-669 AILSNLFESYSAHDK
+669 AILSNLFESYSAHDE

-696 AMARRLMPGTDDP
+696 AMARQLMPGTDDP
-709 TRLAERLATDM
+709 MRLAERLATDM

-727 GIARDLPNLRQG
+727 GIARELSGLRQG
-739 AAHDAYGAPPRAI
+739 ASHDAYSTPPRTI
-752 DARPDDYQAF
+752 DARPDDYQEF

-769 LGQWREQPEHAEAAR
+769 LGQWRERPEHAKAAH
-784 ADQTDAERLEHV
+784 ADQADAERLEHV

-816 LGAPWIPARDVHD
+816 LGAPWIPAKDIHD

-843 PGKLSQYS
+843 PGKLAQYS
-851 VDWIPQLGQWRVG
+851 VDWISQLGQWRVG
-864 YSGGGDIDYK
+864 YSGGSDIDYK
-874 AARTYGT
+874 AAKMYGT

-887 QLLEACLDNAQIT
+887 QLLEACLNNAQIT
-900 VTKDSPTETTASG
+900 VTKDSPTETTPAG

-934 RDAWNQWVFKD
+934 RDTWNQWVFKD
-945 PDRAQR
+945 PARAQR

-958 RFNGMRPR
+958 RFNSLRPR

-1009 AGKTFEGVALSHEAK
+1009 AGKTFEGVVLSHEAR

-1039 LVDQWAGDVLRL
+1039 LVNQWAGDVLRL
-1051 YPAGRVLVM
+1051 YPASRILVM

-1084 AVIVPE
+1084 AVVVPE

-1111 DEFAQA
+1111 EEFTLA
-1117 VEAAAKARGDK
+1117 VKAAAQARGDK

-1139 KSAETAMQ
+1139 KSAETAMN

-1241 QRYLAPGTLKAQ
+1241 QRYLAPGTLKTQ

-1326 PITDRQKKEME
+1326 PITDRQKEEME

-1344 LVRDG
+1344 RVRDG
-1349 DVSPEVDNLLR
+1349 DVPPEIDNLLR

-1396 ARIWQEETP
+1396 ARIWHEETP

-1431 DRLIQLGVPAEQIAF
+1431 DRLIRLGVPAEQIAF
-1446 VHDAGDNPARREQ
+1446 VHDAGDNPAKRER

-1513 QGNTYDHVRDYRYVT
+1513 QGNTYGHVRDYRYVT

-1614 NQQLQP
+1614 GQQLQP

-1626 QTIREKTD
+1626 QAIREKTD

-1648 ARMNGK
+1648 ARMNGR
-1654 WEGMTINGRPVGDRQ
+1654 WEGMTINGQPVGDRQ

-1711 KAVHEHESGTEMPGP
+1711 KAIHEHESGTEMPGP

-1739 RIVKNMA
+1739 RIVRNMA

-1755 LADAERELAA
+1755 LADAEGELAA

-1827 DPDVTEVT
+1827 VADPAAEKTLAKAVEGWERAGGLHAARASEKTSHLAATQPPEEYAYRWRKPGDPDRHIAYLSTAFDRDQAMKAREDAGYLVTKVEEDPAILYERHRKASCLHASHILERYDSPDPTAVGILHGIVSEVNAHDPENDIAAYLTYPSDKAVQLAGDDLTEADIAEKREMGGWDPRTDPLMRINEQGDWTGVT
-1835 QGGNAMGHYLEARL
+1835 QQQADQL
-1849 TDGRAVQIDFH
+1849 VW
-1860 DNPAWKDTDRLAGR
+1860 DN
-1874 NPSSGSRAHSSAAHG
+1874 
-1889 KTEARK
+1889 
-1895 TGCLKPW
+1895 
-1902 PWEQPRGKSPST
+1902 
-1914 PAAGSIR
+1914 
-1921 RTSATTR
+1921 
-1928 ARDPAS
+1928 
-1934 WSKAPRATK
+1934 
-1943 DQASTSKPQASRSI
+1943 
-1957 PAMTNRTGIDDT
+1957 
-1969 DHHRQRHQTGQGRR
+1969 
-1983 RRMDRHQRPRR
+1983 
-1994 PTHVHAHGR
+1994 
-2003 RPAIQHRRRAGRH
+2003 
-2016 DHRHAPP
+2016 
-2023 TPEGRGSGRRRRPGR
+2023 
-2038 NGAGRRE
+2038 
-2045 DHQQEDAVRPVP
+2045 
-2057 RQAQGEPRRKKT
+2057 
-2069 IERNN
+2069 
-2074 HGTSKRNHRQDA
+2074 
-2086 DHPRGILALRPRGRP
+2086 
-2101 RPGRHRRRRKHET
+2101 
-2114 DHRRHDDHAPASAR
+2114 
-2128 PGIRP
+2128 
-2133 GQPPMRTGRRVRG
+2133 
-2146 RPVPPLPVEHET
+2146 
-2158 QLEGRRRVRVGTL
+2158 
-2171 VDQPGDGPVY
+2171 
-2181 RPRHQAEPPDD
+2181 
-2192 GHRGPEPRR
+2192 
-2201 PGHAPQS
+2201 
-2208 QHRRDRR
+2208 
-2215 LRLRQDRHPRHP
+2215 
-2227 QHPQGQHELR
+2227 
-2237 VHRPERRTLRE
+2237 
-2248 DRRET
+2248 
-2253 KDDGLHG
+2253 
-2260 QTARPGGPD
+2260 
-2269 QRDEIQPHAL
+2269 RDEILARASYDGELSTWTLHQLDQLKEPQPAQSL
-2279 HRPHETRRGDHAPG
+2279 DRDRPEPDREAPAQTESTTKRRGP
-2293 HQHHGQHQRLHT
+2293 RL
-2305 QGAPDRRLLDQIRTQ
+2305 
-2320 PPDRTHRVRL
+2320 
-2330 LPARRHPQGLPAHR
+2330 
-2344 HRPDPQRGRRH
+2344 
-2355 ARPARSQ
+2355 
-2362 RTGRDQGKP
+2362 
-2371 GRRRRPDRH
+2371 

>member
-21 TGNFMA
+21 VGNFMA
-27 GIPENIKANVSGVEL
+27 GIPENIKAHVSGVEL
-42 DPISARIA
+42 DPVSARIA

-74 LTIGNVPYSGDI
+74 LAIGNVPYSGDI

-92 TDGGT
+92 MDGGT

-106 IERSVDALRPGG
+106 VERSVDALRPGG

-130 KRSETMRADLARKAE
+130 KRSETMRARVARKAE
-145 LVGAVRLP
+145 LVGVVRLP

-168 VLVLRRRERTLDRT
+168 VLVLRKRERTLDRT
-182 PDEAWIHSN
+182 PDEAWIHSA
-191 PVAVPGY
+191 PIAVPGY

-210 NDMTAHAVGDIRPVI
+210 DDMPAHAVGDIRPVI

-238 DAEQVGERLQEL
+238 DAEQVGERLHGL
-250 LSTQITHGPAL
+250 LSSQMQISQAGPLTPETTGPVA
-261 SLGEA
+261 
-266 EPAGRA
+266 RA
-272 EITVRPDHVAPFEYS
+272 EIVVRPDHVAPFEYS

-296 GDGTTVTEIAHGQGD
+296 GDGITVTEIAHGQGD

-342 DVEAKRAELDRAY
+342 CVEAKRAELDRAY
-355 DRFTSEFGRL
+355 DRFTGEFGRL

-392 KGRFA
+392 KGRFV

-423 ALDISLDRA
+423 ALNISLDRD
-432 GGVDLE
+432 GRVDLE

-451 ETGLGDRI
+451 EAGLGDRI
-459 IRDPDTGE
+459 IRGPDTGD

-477 DVGTKLDH
+477 DVGTKLGH

-493 RRRAAREAMTEF
+493 RHRAGTEAMTQF
-505 AASTYATS
+505 AASTYATP
-513 EDMPAIE
+513 EDMPAME

-544 SYRDPTP
+544 SYRDPAP

-557 DGRHGWTM
+557 GRDAWTM
-565 GWNRNPE
+565 GWSRNPE
-572 LVLALVWRAVEEL
+572 LVLALAWRAVEEL
-585 PERHSRVTLER
+585 PESHARVTLER
-596 SDTGERKPWHAPA
+596 SDIGERKPWQAPA
-609 WHRSHGTSPLWD
+609 WHQSHGTSPLWD

-634 HYAPILADRRM
+634 HYAPTFADRRM

-656 IAHTDRLE
+656 IAHTDRLDI
-664 TADKT
+664 ADKT
-669 AILSNLFESYSAHDK
+669 AILSNLFESYSAHDE

-696 AMARRLMPGTDDP
+696 AMARQLMPGTDDP
-709 TRLAERLATDM
+709 MRLAERLATDM
-720 SVSEWIW
+720 SLSEWIW
-727 GIARDLPNLRQG
+727 GIARELPGLRQG
-739 AAHDAYGAPPRAI
+739 ASHDAYSAPPRTI
-752 DARPDDYQAF
+752 DARPDDYRKFQ
-762 RARREEQ
+762 ARREEQ
-769 LGQWREQPEHAEAAR
+769 LGQWRKQPEHAKAAH
-784 ADQTDAERLEHV
+784 ADQADAERLEHV

-816 LGAPWIPARDVHD
+816 LGAPWIPAKDIHD

-843 PGKLSQYS
+843 PGKLAQYS

-864 YSGGGDIDYK
+864 YSGGSDIDYK
-874 AARTYGT
+874 AARMYGT

-887 QLLEACLDNAQIT
+887 QLLEACLNNAQIT
-900 VTKDSPTETTASG
+900 VTKDSPTETTPAG

-934 RDAWNQWVFKD
+934 RDTWNQWVFRD
-945 PDRAQR
+945 HARAQR

-958 RFNGMRPR
+958 RFNSLRPR

-1009 AGKTFEGVALSHEAK
+1009 AGKTFEGVALSHEAR

-1039 LVDQWAGDVLRL
+1039 LVSQWAGDVLRL
-1051 YPAGRVLVM
+1051 YPASRILVM

-1111 DEFAQA
+1111 EEFTLA
-1117 VEAAAKARGDK
+1117 VKAAAQARGDK

-1253 GLDTFAAWAGAYGQV
+1253 GLDTFAAWAGTYGQV

-1305 MITNDDIQLPLPE
+1305 MTTNDDIQLPLPE

-1326 PITDRQKKEME
+1326 PITDRQKEEME

-1344 LVRDG
+1344 RVRDG
-1349 DVSPEVDNLLR
+1349 DVPPEIDNLLR

-1396 ARIWQEETP
+1396 ARIWHEETP

-1431 DRLIQLGVPAEQIAF
+1431 DRLIRLGVPAEQIAF
-1446 VHDAGDNPARREQ
+1446 VHDAGDNPAKRER

-1614 NQQLQP
+1614 GQQLQP
-1620 RIEGIR
+1620 RVELLRRSIS
-1626 QTIREKTD
+1626 EKTD
-1634 DKPLASKALSIHQT
+1634 DKPLASKALGIHQT
-1648 ARMNGK
+1648 ARMNGR
-1654 WEGMTINGRPVGDRQ
+1654 WEGMTINGQPVGDRQ

-1693 LPVIARRAA
+1693 LSVIARRAA

-1711 KAVHEHESGTEMPGP
+1711 KAIHEHESGTEMPGP

-1739 RIVKNMA
+1739 RIVRNMA

-1755 LADAERELAA
+1755 LADAERELAS

-1778 EYRQKQA
+1778 EYRSKQA
-1785 ELERLTSKPDEPRET
+1785 ELERLTSKPDESRET

-1827 DPDVTEVT
+1827 DPDITEVT

-1860 DNPAWKDTDRLAGR
+1860 DNPAWKDTDRLAAGSR
-1874 NPSSGSRAHSSAAHG
+1874 CPTPTAHRQNGNTMTTTWPTANTPSSIQP
-1889 KTEARK
+1889 T
-1895 TGCLKPW
+1895 P
-1902 PWEQPRGKSPST
+1902 QPRKHSPRRWRDGNARVAST
-1914 PAAGSIR
+1914 RPPEEYAYRWRKPGDPDRHIAYLSTAFDRDQAMRARENAGYLVTKVEEDPAILYERHRKASCLHASHILERYDSPDPAA
-1921 RTSATTR
+1921 
-1928 ARDPAS
+1928 
-1934 WSKAPRATK
+1934 
-1943 DQASTSKPQASRSI
+1943 
-1957 PAMTNRTGIDDT
+1957 
-1969 DHHRQRHQTGQGRR
+1969 
-1983 RRMDRHQRPRR
+1983 
-1994 PTHVHAHGR
+1994 V
-2003 RPAIQHRRRAGRH
+2003 
-2016 DHRHAPP
+2016 
-2023 TPEGRGSGRRRRPGR
+2023 
-2038 NGAGRRE
+2038 
-2045 DHQQEDAVRPVP
+2045 
-2057 RQAQGEPRRKKT
+2057 
-2069 IERNN
+2069 
-2074 HGTSKRNHRQDA
+2074 
-2086 DHPRGILALRPRGRP
+2086 GILHGIVSEVNA
-2101 RPGRHRRRRKHET
+2101 
-2114 DHRRHDDHAPASAR
+2114 HDPENDIAAYLTYPSDKA
-2128 PGIRP
+2128 
-2133 GQPPMRTGRRVRG
+2133 V
-2146 RPVPPLPVEHET
+2146 
-2158 QLEGRRRVRVGTL
+2158 QL
-2171 VDQPGDGPVY
+2171 
-2181 RPRHQAEPPDD
+2181 A
-2192 GHRGPEPRR
+2192 
-2201 PGHAPQS
+2201 
-2208 QHRRDRR
+2208 
-2215 LRLRQDRHPRHP
+2215 
-2227 QHPQGQHELR
+2227 
-2237 VHRPERRTLRE
+2237 
-2248 DRRET
+2248 
-2253 KDDGLHG
+2253 DDGL
-2260 QTARPGGPD
+2260 TEADIAEKREMGGWDPRKDPLMRINEQGDWTGVTQQQAD
-2269 QRDEIQPHAL
+2269 QLVWDNRDEILARASYDSELSTWTLHQLDQLKEPQPAQSL
-2279 HRPHETRRGDHAPG
+2279 DRDRPEPDREAPAQTESTTKRRGP
-2293 HQHHGQHQRLHT
+2293 RL
-2305 QGAPDRRLLDQIRTQ
+2305 
-2320 PPDRTHRVRL
+2320 
-2330 LPARRHPQGLPAHR
+2330 
-2344 HRPDPQRGRRH
+2344 
-2355 ARPARSQ
+2355 
-2362 RTGRDQGKP
+2362 
-2371 GRRRRPDRH
+2371 

>member
-1 MWDALDIGSA
+1 MWDALRIGPT

-27 GIPENIKANVSGVEL
+27 GIPDDVAAHVSGVEL

-60 NADLADCTIHPGFD
+60 NADLADCTIRQGSFD
-74 LTIGNVPYSGDI
+74 LAIGNVPYSGDI

-145 LVGAVRLP
+145 LVGVVRLP

-182 PDEAWIHSN
+182 PDEAWIHST
-191 PVAVPGY
+191 PIAVPGY

-210 NDMTAHAVGDIRPVI
+210 NDMPTHAVGDIRPVI

-238 DAEQVGERLQEL
+238 NTEQVGERLHGL
-250 LSTQITHGPAL
+250 LSSQMQISQAGPLTPETTGPVA
-261 SLGEA
+261 
-266 EPAGRA
+266 RA
-272 EITVRPDHVAPFEYS
+272 EIVVRPDHVAPFEYS

-296 GDGTTVTEIAHGQGD
+296 GDGATVTEAAHGQGD

-342 DVEAKRAELDRAY
+342 CVEAKRAELDRAY
-355 DRFTSEFGRL
+355 DRFTGEFGRL
-365 CDRANQRAYSGE
+365 CDRANRRAYDSE
-377 ESGCHLVMALEETDE
+377 ESGRHLVMALEETDE
-392 KGRFA
+392 KGRFV

-423 ALDISLDRA
+423 ALNISLDRA
-432 GGVDLE
+432 GRVDLE

-451 ETGLGDRI
+451 EAGLGDRI
-459 IRDPDTGE
+459 IRDPDTGT
-467 VMPAEDYLAG
+467 VMPAEDYLTG

-493 RRRAAREAMTEF
+493 RHRAGTEAMTQF
-505 AASTYATS
+505 AASTYATP
-513 EDMPAIE
+513 EDMPATE
-520 QAREWIDTAGTD
+520 RAGEWISEAGAD
-532 VWRSLTDPYAAE
+532 VWRSLKDPYSAE
-544 SYRDPTP
+544 SYRDPAP

-565 GWNRNPE
+565 GWSSNPE
-572 LVLALVWRAVEEL
+572 LVLALAWRAVEEL
-585 PERHSRVTLER
+585 PEQHARITLER

-609 WHRSHGTSPLWD
+609 WHQSHGTSPLWD

-634 HYAPILADRRM
+634 DYAPILADRRM
-645 PVRDLALFVHK
+645 PVTDLALFVHK

-669 AILSNLFESYSAHDK
+669 AILSNLFESWRADDANSRP
-684 HGSTIWTDTTIG
+684 IWTDTTIG
-696 AMARRLMPGTDDP
+696 AMARTLMPGTDDP
-709 TRLAERLATDM
+709 MRLAERLATDM

-727 GIARDLPNLRQG
+727 GIARELPDLRQG
-739 AAHDAYGAPPRAI
+739 ASHDAYSTPPRTI
-752 DARPDDYQAF
+752 DARPDDYQEF
-762 RARREEQ
+762 RARRKEQ
-769 LGQWREQPEHAEAAR
+769 LGQWRERPEHAEAAH
-784 ADQTDAERLEHV
+784 ADQADAERLEHV

-816 LGAPWIPARDVHD
+816 LGAPWIPAKDIHD

-843 PGKLSQYS
+843 PGKLAQYS

-874 AARTYGT
+874 AAKNYGT

-887 QLLEACLDNAQIT
+887 QLLEACLNNAQIT

-934 RDAWNQWVFKD
+934 RDTWNQWVFKD
-945 PDRAQR
+945 PARAQR

-958 RFNGMRPR
+958 RFNSMRPR
-966 HVDGSY
+966 
-972 LTTPGIAHGV
+972 HGV

-1009 AGKTFEGVALSHEAK
+1009 AGKTFEGVTLSHEAK

-1039 LVDQWAGDVLRL
+1039 LVNQWAGDVLKL
-1051 YPAGRVLVM
+1051 YPASRILVM

-1111 DEFAQA
+1111 EEFTLA
-1117 VEAAAKARGDK
+1117 VKAAAQARGDK

-1139 KSAETAMQ
+1139 KSAETAMN

-1241 QRYLAPGTLKAQ
+1241 QRYLAPKTLKAQ

-1326 PITDRQKKEME
+1326 PITDRQKEEME

-1344 LVRDG
+1344 RVRDG
-1349 DVSPEVDNLLR
+1349 DVPPEIDNLLR

-1370 DPKLLKGHEND
+1370 DPKLLKGHED
-1381 RPLENGKI
+1381 DLPLENGKI

-1396 ARIWQEETP
+1396 ARIWHEETP
-1405 RLGTQLVFCDS
+1405 HLGTQLVFCDS

-1431 DRLIQLGVPAEQIAF
+1431 DRLIRLGVPAEQIAF
-1446 VHDAGDNPARREQ
+1446 VHDAGDNPAKRER

-1614 NQQLQP
+1614 GQQLQP
-1620 RIEGIR
+1620 RVELLR
-1626 QTIREKTD
+1626 RTIREKTD

-1648 ARMNGK
+1648 ARMNGR
-1654 WEGMTINGRPVGDRQ
+1654 WEGMTINGQPVADRQ

-1679 HQAHDGDTIAEYDG
+1679 HQSHDGDTIAEYDG
-1693 LPVIARRAA
+1693 LPVIAHRAA
-1702 TTGRITLAV
+1702 ATGRITLAV
-1711 KAVHEHESGTEMPGP
+1711 KAIHEHESGTEMPGP

-1739 RIVKNMA
+1739 RLVRNMA

-1778 EYRQKQA
+1778 EYRRKQA

-1800 ESRDQETKERSAGM
+1800 ESRDQETKERSARM
-1814 PLTTENARRLLEQ
+1814 PLTMENARRLLEQ
-1827 DPDVTEVT
+1827 DPNITEVT
-1835 QGGNAMGHYLEARL
+1835 QGGNAMGHYPRASEPSHLAAHQPPEEYAYRWRKPGDPDRHIAYLSTAFDRDQAMKAREDAGYLVTKVEEDPAILYERHRKASCLHASHILERYDSPDPTAVEILHSIVSEVNAHDPENDIAAYL
-1849 TDGRAVQIDFH
+1849 TYPSDQAIQ
-1860 DNPAWKDTDRLAGR
+1860 LAGD
-1874 NPSSGSRAHSSAAHG
+1874 GL
-1889 KTEARK
+1889 TEADIAEKREMGGWNPQTDPLMHINAQGDW
-1895 TGCLKPW
+1895 TGVTQQQADQLVW
-1902 PWEQPRGKSPST
+1902 DNRDEILARASYDGELST
-1914 PAAGSIR
+1914 W
-1921 RTSATTR
+1921 TLHQL
-1928 ARDPAS
+1928 
-1934 WSKAPRATK
+1934 
-1943 DQASTSKPQASRSI
+1943 DQL
-1957 PAMTNRTGIDDT
+1957 DE
-1969 DHHRQRHQTGQGRR
+1969 
-1983 RRMDRHQRPRR
+1983 
-1994 PTHVHAHGR
+1994 
-2003 RPAIQHRRRAGRH
+2003 
-2016 DHRHAPP
+2016 P
-2023 TPEGRGSGRRRRPGR
+2023 TPE
-2038 NGAGRRE
+2038 
-2045 DHQQEDAVRPVP
+2045 QERDRDID
-2057 RQAQGEPRRKKT
+2057 R
-2069 IERNN
+2069 
-2074 HGTSKRNHRQDA
+2074 
-2086 DHPRGILALRPRGRP
+2086 
-2101 RPGRHRRRRKHET
+2101 
-2114 DHRRHDDHAPASAR
+2114 
-2128 PGIRP
+2128 
-2133 GQPPMRTGRRVRG
+2133 
-2146 RPVPPLPVEHET
+2146 
-2158 QLEGRRRVRVGTL
+2158 
-2171 VDQPGDGPVY
+2171 
-2181 RPRHQAEPPDD
+2181 
-2192 GHRGPEPRR
+2192 PEP
-2201 PGHAPQS
+2201 
-2208 QHRRDRR
+2208 
-2215 LRLRQDRHPRHP
+2215 
-2227 QHPQGQHELR
+2227 E
-2237 VHRPERRTLRE
+2237 RPEPKRE
-2248 DRRET
+2248 QPTPKRH
-2253 KDDGLHG
+2253 GL
-2260 QTARPGGPD
+2260 
-2269 QRDEIQPHAL
+2269 
-2279 HRPHETRRGDHAPG
+2279 
-2293 HQHHGQHQRLHT
+2293 
-2305 QGAPDRRLLDQIRTQ
+2305 
-2320 PPDRTHRVRL
+2320 
-2330 LPARRHPQGLPAHR
+2330 GL
-2344 HRPDPQRGRRH
+2344 
-2355 ARPARSQ
+2355 
-2362 RTGRDQGKP
+2362 
-2371 GRRRRPDRH
+2371 

>member
-1 MWDALDIGSA
+1 MWDALGIGPT

-27 GIPENIKANVSGVEL
+27 GIPENIKAHVSGVEL
-42 DPISARIA
+42 DPVSARIA

-74 LTIGNVPYSGDI
+74 LAIGNVPYSGDI

-106 IERSVDALRPGG
+106 VERSVDALRPGG

-145 LVGAVRLP
+145 LVGVVRLP

-168 VLVLRRRERTLDRT
+168 VLVLRKRERTLDRT
-182 PDEAWIHSN
+182 PDEAWIHSA
-191 PVAVPGY
+191 PIAVPGY

-210 NDMTAHAVGDIRPVI
+210 DDMPAHAVGDIRPVI

-238 DAEQVGERLQEL
+238 DAEPEQIGERLREL
-250 LSTQITHGPAL
+250 LTTQIAHGQAL
-261 SLGEA
+261 SLGET

-272 EITVRPDHVAPFEYS
+272 EIVVRPDHVAPFEYS

-342 DVEAKRAELDRAY
+342 AVETKRVELDQAY
-355 DRFTSEFGRL
+355 DRFTGEFGRL
-365 CDRANQRAYSGE
+365 NDRVNRRAYDSE
-377 ESGCHLVMALEETDE
+377 ESGRHLVMALEETDE
-392 KGRFA
+392 KGRFV
-397 GKAKCLSQRTISPV
+397 GKAKCLSQRTISPI

-423 ALDISLDRA
+423 ALNISLDRA
-432 GGVDLE
+432 GRVDLE
-438 LIARLADTTVEEA
+438 LIARLADTTVDEA
-451 ETGLGDRI
+451 EASLGDRI
-459 IRDPDTGE
+459 IRDPDTGT
-467 VMPAEDYLAG
+467 VMPAEDYLTG
-477 DVGTKLDH
+477 DVGTKLDR
-485 VTAMAEHL
+485 VTAMADRL
-493 RRRAAREAMTEF
+493 KRRAGTEAMTQF
-505 AASTYATS
+505 VAATYATP
-513 EDMPAIE
+513 EDMPATE
-520 QAREWIDTAGTD
+520 RAGEWIDAAGTD
-532 VWRSLTDPYAAE
+532 VWSSLKDPYSAE
-544 SYRDPTP
+544 SYRDPAP

-557 DGRHGWTM
+557 GRDAWAM

-572 LVLALVWRAVEEL
+572 LVLALAWRAVEEL
-585 PERHSRVTLER
+585 PESHTRVTLER

-609 WHRSHGTSPLWD
+609 WHQSHGTSPLWD

-634 HYAPILADRRM
+634 HYAPILADRDM

-696 AMARRLMPGTDDP
+696 AMARRLMPDTTDP

-720 SVSEWIW
+720 SLSEWIW
-727 GIARDLPNLRQG
+727 GIARELPDGLRQ
-739 AAHDAYGAPPRAI
+739 AREHNAYGVPPRAI
-752 DARPDDYQAF
+752 DARPDDYRKF

-769 LGQWREQPEHAEAAR
+769 LERWRELPEHAEAAH
-784 ADQTDAERLEHV
+784 ADQADAERLEHV

-816 LGAPWIPARDVHD
+816 LGAPWIPARDIHD

-834 FNVRGHGLT
+834 FNVRGQGLT
-843 PGKLSQYS
+843 PGKLAQYS
-851 VDWIPQLGQWRVG
+851 IDWIPQLGQWRVG
-864 YSGGGDIDYK
+864 YSGGSDIDYK

-887 QLLEACLDNAQIT
+887 QLLEACLNNAQIT
-900 VTKDSPTETTASG
+900 VTKDSPTETTPAG

-934 RDAWNQWVFKD
+934 RDTWNQWVFKD
-945 PDRAQR
+945 PARARR

-958 RFNGMRPR
+958 RFNGLRPR

-972 LTTPGIAHGV
+972 LTTPGIAHDV

-1009 AGKTFEGVALSHEAK
+1009 AGKTFEGVTLSHEAK
-1024 RLGKASKPM
+1024 RLGKVSKPM

-1039 LVDQWAGDVLRL
+1039 LVNQWAGDVLRL
-1051 YPAGRVLVM
+1051 YPASRILVM

-1111 DEFAQA
+1111 EEFTLA
-1117 VEAAAKARGDK
+1117 VKAAAQARGDK

-1159 ALAGIEFESLGVD
+1159 ALSGIEFESLGVD

-1326 PITDRQKKEME
+1326 PITDRQKEEME

-1344 LVRDG
+1344 RVRDG
-1349 DVSPEVDNLLR
+1349 DVPPEIDNLLR

-1396 ARIWQEETP
+1396 ARIWHEETP

-1431 DRLIQLGVPAEQIAF
+1431 DRLSRLGVPAEQIAF
-1446 VHDAGDNPARREQ
+1446 VHDAGDNPAKRER

-1513 QGNTYDHVRDYRYVT
+1513 QGNTYGHVRDYRYVT

-1555 PAREAADLDADVVT
+1555 PAREAADLDAGVVT

-1614 NQQLQP
+1614 GQQLQP

-1626 QTIREKTD
+1626 QAIREKTD

-1648 ARMNGK
+1648 ARMNGR
-1654 WEGMTINGRPVGDRQ
+1654 WEGMTINGQPVGDRQ

-1711 KAVHEHESGTEMPGP
+1711 KAIHEHESGTEMPGP

-1739 RIVKNMA
+1739 RIVRNMA

-1827 DPDVTEVT
+1827 DPDITEVT

-1874 NPSSGSRAHSSAAHG
+1874 IEVSYANRPQAEWQYDDNDMADREHTVIDPAD
-1889 KTEARK
+1889 
-1895 TGCLKPW
+1895 
-1902 PWEQPRGKSPST
+1902 
-1914 PAAGSIR
+1914 PAAEKTLAKAVEGWERAGGLHAARASEK
-1921 RTSATTR
+1921 TSHLAATRPPEEYAYRWRKPGDPDRHIAYLSTAFDRDQAMR
-1928 ARDPAS
+1928 ARENAGYLVTKVEEDPTILYERHRKAS
-1934 WSKAPRATK
+1934 CLH
-1943 DQASTSKPQASRSI
+1943 ASHILERYDSP
-1957 PAMTNRTGIDDT
+1957 D
-1969 DHHRQRHQTGQGRR
+1969 
-1983 RRMDRHQRPRR
+1983 
-1994 PTHVHAHGR
+1994 PT
-2003 RPAIQHRRRAGRH
+2003 
-2016 DHRHAPP
+2016 
-2023 TPEGRGSGRRRRPGR
+2023 
-2038 NGAGRRE
+2038 
-2045 DHQQEDAVRPVP
+2045 AV
-2057 RQAQGEPRRKKT
+2057 
-2069 IERNN
+2069 
-2074 HGTSKRNHRQDA
+2074 
-2086 DHPRGILALRPRGRP
+2086 GILARASYDSELSTWTLHQLDQLKEPQPAQSLDRDRPEPDR
-2101 RPGRHRRRRKHET
+2101 E
-2114 DHRRHDDHAPASAR
+2114 APAQTESTTKR
-2128 PGIRP
+2128 
-2133 GQPPMRTGRRVRG
+2133 
-2146 RPVPPLPVEHET
+2146 
-2158 QLEGRRRVRVGTL
+2158 
-2171 VDQPGDGPVY
+2171 
-2181 RPRHQAEPPDD
+2181 
-2192 GHRGPEPRR
+2192 RGP
-2201 PGHAPQS
+2201 
-2208 QHRRDRR
+2208 R
-2215 LRLRQDRHPRHP
+2215 L
-2227 QHPQGQHELR
+2227 
-2237 VHRPERRTLRE
+2237 
-2248 DRRET
+2248 
-2253 KDDGLHG
+2253 
-2260 QTARPGGPD
+2260 
-2269 QRDEIQPHAL
+2269 
-2279 HRPHETRRGDHAPG
+2279 
-2293 HQHHGQHQRLHT
+2293 
-2305 QGAPDRRLLDQIRTQ
+2305 
-2320 PPDRTHRVRL
+2320 
-2330 LPARRHPQGLPAHR
+2330 
-2344 HRPDPQRGRRH
+2344 
-2355 ARPARSQ
+2355 
-2362 RTGRDQGKP
+2362 
-2371 GRRRRPDRH
+2371 